1 MMSKRTKYAIK
12 TLVYLYQHKEQT
24 PISAKVIAEA
34 ESIPYKFL
42 ENILRELRQNK
53 ILRSE
58 RGAEGGY
65 CFLKAPETV
74 KVVDVIRLIDGPV
87 ALLPCV
93 SLNFYHSCAECT
105 DEATCKI
112 RKLFLEVRDATLP
125 ILDKS
130 IIELS
135 GL

>member
-12 TLVYLYQHKEQT
+12 TLIYLYQNKSQT
-24 PISAKVIAEA
+24 PVSAKIIAEA
-34 ESIPYKFL
+34 ENIPYKFL

-65 CFLKAPETV
+65 CFLKAPESI

-112 RKLFLEVRDATLP
+112 RRLFLEVRDATLP

-130 IIELS
+130 IVDLSEL
-135 GL
+135 